1 MIHSL
6 KKTKSGRTGLA
17 LFLLVFFF
25 GFPQV
30 FAEDLMIAAGA
41 GYKRPVQEIID
52 SFTVKT
58 GLRVSAIFGNL
69 QMVASQAKE
78 SGEVAT
84 IIGDKKFLKQLEGTV
99 SFSSYAPLGK
109 GILVLAFRKGLEMKS
124 VSEIQ
129 LSAVKSVFMPEEG
142 KAIYGIAGKEV
153 LENLGYLK
161 TVAPKLTQVA
171 TVPQVVSYLL
181 TGEAD
186 VGFINLT
193 EAIASRDK
201 LGGYLVVDAKAY
213 KAIDIVAGTVKGFEE
228 KPANKQFIEF
238 LKTPT
243 VQTIARKHGL

>member
-1 MIHSL
+1 MIPKST
-6 KKTKSGRTGLA
+6 KTKTSRTGLA

-41 GYKRPVQEIID
+41 GYKKPVQEIID

-58 GLRVSAIFGNL
+58 GLQVATIFGNL

-78 SGEVAT
+78 SGEVAA
-84 IIGDKKFLKQLEGTV
+84 IIGDKKFLKQLNATV

-109 GILVLAFRKGLEMKS
+109 GILVLAFREGLDIKS
-124 VSEIQ
+124 VSDIQ
-129 LSAVKSVFMPEEG
+129 LPMVKSVFMPEEG
-142 KAIYGIAGKEV
+142 KAIYGIAGKEA
-153 LENLGYLK
+153 LESLGYLK

-171 TVPQVVSYLL
+171 TVPQVLSYLL

-193 EAIASRDK
+193 EALASKDK
-201 LGGYLVVDAKAY
+201 LGGFLVVDAKAY
-213 KAIDIVAGTVKGFEE
+213 KPIDIVAGTVKGFEE
-228 KPANKQFIEF
+228 KPANKQFLEF

-243 VQTIARKHGL
+243 VQAIAQKYGL